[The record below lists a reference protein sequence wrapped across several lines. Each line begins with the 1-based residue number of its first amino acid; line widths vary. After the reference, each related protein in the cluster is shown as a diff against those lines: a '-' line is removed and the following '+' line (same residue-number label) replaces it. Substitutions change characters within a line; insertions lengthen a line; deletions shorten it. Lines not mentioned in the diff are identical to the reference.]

1 MYDICERSSFSRFV
15 VDMSLVPTQRSTT
28 FWLSLAPWTGEQLR
42 QLQQRSKSEPL
53 VRRCAVWCSSR
64 GQLEALVVL
73 KDKKTRF
80 DVNDL
85 VMEACWTPISFDRA
99 QWRAIAA
106 TKGTWVHD
114 PPSKQGRRTP
124 SLAARQPATSQ
135 LGSMRHGAHRILE

>member
-1 MYDICERSSFSRFV
+1 MRALKFQSFRRI
-15 VDMSLVPTQRSTT
+15 DMSLVPTQRSTT

-80 DVNDL
+80 DVNAL
-85 VMEACWTPISFDRA
+85 VMEAFWTPISFDRA